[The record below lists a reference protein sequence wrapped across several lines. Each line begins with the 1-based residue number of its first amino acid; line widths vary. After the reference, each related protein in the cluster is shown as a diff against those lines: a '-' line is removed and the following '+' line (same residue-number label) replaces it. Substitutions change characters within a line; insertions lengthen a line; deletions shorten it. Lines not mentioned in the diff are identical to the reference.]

1 MMVECS
7 LLAIT
12 VLELQVGLQYIPG
25 HVGIVHQVGEQ
36 MLLKHNLFFCSQRF
50 FSCFGSRY
58 STENVIFWDINHSLA
73 KQYLAK

>member
-1 MMVECS
+1 MVECS
-7 LLAIT
+7 LLVDI
-12 VLELQVGLQYIPG
+12 VLESQVGPWYIPG

-36 MLLKHNLFFCSQRF
+36 MLLKHNLFLCSQRF

-58 STENVIFWDINHSLA
+58 STENMIFINHSLA